1 MCFLDAVFPGAG
13 LALEELGSCSTF
25 LVALLVGFGAS
36 ESELWRVLLLL
47 SEDLDGTGGLL
58 SFWLLGIL
66 SFEESSPEDEDES
79 EEESLESPESLESLE
94 LESDGGNG
102 VLLAALSTFLSA
114 FLLEP
119 FPDEEEELEEELSLS
134 LSDEEE
140 SEEPDEVSLAL
151 ESEDSFAFL
160 V

>member
-1 MCFLDAVFPGAG
+1 MCFLNALFPGAG
-13 LALEELGSCSTF
+13 LALVESGSCSTF

-36 ESELWRVLLLL
+36 ESELWRVLLL

-58 SFWLLGIL
+58 SFCLLGIL

-79 EEESLESPESLESLE
+79 EEESLE

-102 VLLAALSTFLSA
+102 VLLAALSTFSSA

-134 LSDEEE
+134 LSDDSLSEESDSDEEE